1 MRKSRKTRK
10 TEGKGGGDRWQHAG
24 RRYPRPFLGFM
35 SFSIFAFLDENRADE
50 LEILDHWTRIGIKSR
65 VI

>member
-50 LEILDHWTRIGIKSR
+50 LEILDQPLG
-65 VI
+65 